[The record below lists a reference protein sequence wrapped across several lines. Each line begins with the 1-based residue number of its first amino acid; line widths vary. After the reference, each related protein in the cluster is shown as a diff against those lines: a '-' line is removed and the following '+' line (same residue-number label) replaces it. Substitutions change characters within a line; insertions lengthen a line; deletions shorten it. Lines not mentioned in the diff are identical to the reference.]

1 MNVPTP
7 SPDDATHPNV
17 RPEIS
22 GTGLL
27 LTWPASASFM
37 RLHPETHQ
45 RSEYYSGIW
54 IINLSRGMEDNPQA
68 REDMIKDTERRN
80 PNGIISL
87 ASDCAIVAQVLENIH
102 ELRYLSDQ
110 HMIGTMAF
118 ERIYANMT
126 QLWKVSHSELTLEDA
141 QRFDYTP
148 QQMEHMIKLWMPL
161 QTFTPEIREWVAD
174 VLRGWSN

>member
-1 MNVPTP
+1 MNTPTP
-7 SPDDATHPNV
+7 SPDNTTHPNV

-22 GTGLL
+22 DIGSL

-45 RSEYYSGIW
+45 KSIYYSGIW
-54 IINLSRGMEDNPQA
+54 IIDLSRAVEDNPQA
-68 REDMIKDTERRN
+68 REDMIKDTERIN
-80 PNGIISL
+80 PNGTISL

-126 QLWKVSHSELTLEDA
+126 QLWKVSHSELTLGDA

-148 QQMEHMIKLWMPL
+148 QQMEKMIQVWIPI
-161 QTFTPEIREWVAD
+161 QAFTPEIKAWIDDLLREE
-174 VLRGWSN
+174 SN